1 MRKYIDEIVHLIEI
15 QNNKANS
22 VAIIR
27 LEGFENPIIYKEVC
41 KYLKANS
48 KINLNAK
55 LAKEKYDEYKG
66 VNNNNW
72 LQSLKFL
79 EENNYID
86 FEGAMTKW
94 RNNSTEIEQ
103 QDNKKNLVLL
113 MATES
118 VPDKGGL
125 ADFFKI
131 TPESV
136 LEKVKKNY
144 SAWFMD
150 SIPND
155 NSDKDAKRAINT
167 FFKGLFKNININL
180 LVLSELADSIEEE
193 TLFSIDELIQVICS
207 RLAIDWG
214 IPNII
219 MDKKVPKYRSL
230 KLGKASS
237 TGILEKSFKFITR
250 AQFNKAITASTLKSY
265 MDKIDKYAVDNDI
278 SYEMQF
284 PINNPKYSNYNEFKL
299 DLIDFILGKNNSDLR
314 KKFLDIDFGIVDS
327 ILNLKLE
334 KEPKTPKEKE
344 NKIYGEPVEVY
355 SEMISKVVFDYIKE
369 YSELPK
375 EVVFKLNS
383 IKLTNCNDAKDDND
397 EIASLINKF
406 RCRFGGLLKYI
417 NSVEGIEIRY
427 DNDIDPFNNEEV
439 NGQEDTY
446 PVETSNNINE
456 LSKVMFTIRALG
468 EDEDNKKVRKRDYTY
483 CFSNLDEWFNDYTL
497 LEQDLLLSSTGENN
511 IPLYVECS
519 NIKQFT
525 NCEAEEEFFIKLQKI
540 KSTVINVEYRTEV
553 SNIDNQNILNEF
565 GLLLHYYS
573 EFINKYNECGIY
585 STFSDENISKKI
597 FNRYSNLLKVIR
609 EEFSNLP
616 SSQQILIQLML
627 NMFLI
632 GDKKFNEFKM
642 GKCGSV
648 ILAPYHPI
656 MLEKVYFR
664 NEHIKMSLGE
674 IIGELLRKEI
684 TREDK
689 LDKRIDYATKMCS
702 INSGFDIYA
711 FNEQAPLILDKI
723 YGKYA
728 VYNLSEDD
736 FNLLTDNGVRNDMLE
751 NEELNIKSFKKK
763 SHKSDIIS
771 QNIMDYISTFP
782 ARADGINLLFINPD
796 EIQHIVAGINTVVDI
811 LNERSAKV
819 NINLRILVP
828 ASRRSGAEYLKYWL
842 NSYYESENSIKIRS
856 FLNYINF
863 DSNQLQEQLKDYIKN
878 QDITYIYNILE
889 NINIDFMLKCDNKS
903 DDNVKYPAIYTPMP
917 ISKTQHLRAID
928 ISQRQFESSNE
939 HLQLTHKYL
948 RQNEVDGEYRVIKKM
963 EIKDS
968 QKAVINNIHN
978 ESKWVVCLD
987 ETIDKNILN
996 SDESK
1001 IISFSTGKGLF
1012 GELNT
1017 TVSARIDVLEDLQKK
1032 LKTKLLSKFNKWEPQ
1047 IAEKAA
1053 NNCIEIS
1060 KNLDGSKMLKALNPR
1075 STEIHN
1081 YLAYVMTMQAIHMNV
1096 DEDKNVIKV
1105 LINLDN
1111 YLHWF
1116 DDTLAN
1122 NYTNKSKQRPDFLVL
1137 EVEKNDAVSDI
1148 KEPLKIKA
1156 TVIECK
1162 MSKENSGYLDE
1173 AIEQIK
1179 YGIDKLANKFNPNNS
1194 SINRRY
1200 WFNQLY
1206 RALVFAKINMN
1217 DNESGYEV
1225 LINKLSN
1232 IFEGKFEI
1240 EWNGKV
1246 FAYWIDVN
1254 SNKFNCSEITD
1265 EEEVDYNLNKLEIYT
1280 GGQLFIQKLLL
1291 PKDIREEVQVEFSV
1305 EEEVSD
1311 EEFTTAILGIKS
1323 ENYDETYTNNVPVF
1337 IPGSTE
1343 ENVIEKQIP
1352 IIEEKKEDT
1361 VEEVKGN
1368 NEPVKLNNV
1377 GEDDTNKTVEATST
1391 TLEEKVQ
1398 VEVVA
1403 KDESKNQVNDGE
1415 INQNARFLLGVDI
1428 RNNEKIYWEYMNK
1441 QLNNRHLLINGN
1453 SGSGKTYCIQTLI
1466 LEAAKNNISVIVFDY
1481 TDGFTQSK
1489 LSPILLNKL
1498 GDKFEERYVKY
1509 EKFPINPFKR
1519 GKVSFNGKEFTEPD
1533 VDVANRIASSFKNVY
1548 DFGPQQRNTV
1558 YSAVI
1563 EGLKEYGDNMTL
1575 ATLSEKL
1582 EEIGDGTA
1590 QKTLSKIRPLVD
1602 YNPFEQDADFSWKTI
1617 VDKKGGMYVI
1627 QLSGFDREIQLILTD
1642 LILWDIWNY
1651 AVKHGNESI
1660 PMPLVL
1666 DEAQNLSHDENTPSG
1681 KILAEGRKFG
1691 ISGWYATQFMKGR
1704 LSSGEIGNLQQSAQ
1718 KLYFSPPEESIVEVS
1733 KYIDITNDGSKAW
1746 AEKLSKLTKGYCVT
1760 AGYKA
1765 HNNRF
1770 DKYEPRII
1778 KITSLED
1785 RISD

>member
-1 MRKYIDEIVHLIEI
+1 MRKYIDEIVHLIEV
-15 QNNKANS
+15 QSNRADS

-27 LEGFENPIIYKEVC
+27 LEGFENPIIYKEIC
-41 KYLKANS
+41 KYLKSHSNI
-48 KINLNAK
+48 KLKAK
-55 LAKEKYDEYKG
+55 LAKEKYDEYKAA
-66 VNNNNW
+66 NNNSW
-72 LQSLKFL
+72 IQSIKFL
-79 EENNYID
+79 EENDYVD
-86 FEGAMTKW
+86 FDGAMTKW
-94 RNNSTEIEQ
+94 RNSSTEIEKV
-103 QDNKKNLVLL
+103 DSVKNLVLL
-113 MATES
+113 MATEA

-125 ADFFKI
+125 ADFYKI
-131 TPESV
+131 TPENV

-144 SAWFMD
+144 STWFMD

-155 NSDKDAKRAINT
+155 NSDKDAKKAINT

-180 LVLSELADSIEEE
+180 LVLSNLADSIEDE
-193 TLFSIDELIQVICS
+193 TIFSIDELIQVICS
-207 RLAIDWG
+207 RLAIDWS

-219 MDKKVPKYRSL
+219 MEKKVPKYRNL
-230 KLGKASS
+230 KTGKITY
-237 TGILEKSFKFITR
+237 TGILEKAYKFITR

-265 MDKIDKYAVDNDI
+265 TDKIDKYAVENNI
-278 SYEMQF
+278 VYEEVF
-284 PINNPKYSNYNEFKL
+284 PVSNPIFKNYNDFKIAL
-299 DLIDFILGKNNSDLR
+299 LDFILGKNNSELR
-314 KKFLDIDFGIVDS
+314 KKFLNIDFAIIDS

-334 KEPKTPKEKE
+334 NTNTGTKDKE

-355 SEMISKVVFDYIKE
+355 SEMILKVIFDYING
-369 YSELPK
+369 YSELPN
-375 EVVFKLNS
+375 EIIVKLNS
-383 IKLTNCNDAKDDND
+383 IKLTNCNDAKG
-397 EIASLINKF
+397 ETEERQALLNKLN
-406 RCRFGGLLKYI
+406 CRLGGLLKYLDT
-417 NSVEGIEIRY
+417 SEGIAIKY
-427 DNDIDPFNNEEV
+427 HNNIDPFNNEEV
-439 NGQEDTY
+439 NGNEENY
-446 PVETSNNINE
+446 PVETSSNINE
-456 LSKVMFTIRALG
+456 LSKIMFTVKALG
-468 EDEDNKKVRKRDYTY
+468 ENDEKARKREYTY
-483 CFSNLDEWFNDYTL
+483 CFSNLDSWFNDYTM
-497 LEQDLLLSSTGENN
+497 LEHDLLLSSISENRV
-511 IPLYVECS
+511 PLYVECS
-519 NIKQFT
+519 NMNQFI

-540 KSTVINVEYRTEV
+540 KNNIVNSEYITEV
-553 SNIDNQNILNEF
+553 SQIENKDIINQFGMLVFEYNEF
-565 GLLLHYYS
+565 
-573 EFINKYNECGIY
+573 IKQYNESGIY
-585 STFSDENISKKI
+585 STFIGENISKKV
-597 FNRYSNLLKVIR
+597 FDRYSHLLKVIR
-609 EEFSNLP
+609 SEYSKLS
-616 SSQQILIQLML
+616 SSQKNLIQLIL
-627 NMFLI
+627 NIFLI
-632 GDKKFNEFKM
+632 GDKKFNDFKL
-642 GKCGSV
+642 GKCTTMM
-648 ILAPYHPI
+648 LAPYHPI
-656 MLEKVYFR
+656 MLEKNYFR
-664 NEHIKMSLGE
+664 NEYIKSSLSE
-674 IIGELLRKEI
+674 VIDELLRKQI
-684 TREDK
+684 TTEK
-689 LDKRIDYATKMCS
+689 NLDKRIDYVIKMCS
-702 INSGFDIYA
+702 INPGFDVYA
-711 FNEQAPLILDKI
+711 FNEQSSLELHKA

-728 VYNLSEDD
+728 IYNLSENE
-736 FNLLTDNGVRNDMLE
+736 FNLLTDNGVRNDMIE
-751 NEELNIKSFKKK
+751 NEDFNNSNFKKK

-771 QNIMDYISTFP
+771 QSIMDYVNTFP
-782 ARADGINLLFINPD
+782 ARTDGVNLLFINPD
-796 EIQHIVAGINTVVDI
+796 EIQHIVAGVNTIVDI
-811 LNERSAKV
+811 FEKSTTKV

-828 ASRRSGAEYLKYWL
+828 TSRRSGEEYLKYWL
-842 NSYYESENSIKIRS
+842 NSHYESENNVKIRS
-856 FLNYINF
+856 FLNYVNF
-863 DSNQLQEQLKDYIKN
+863 ESNQLQEQVKDYIKN

-889 NINIDFMLKCDNKS
+889 TVNIDFMPKCD
-903 DDNVKYPAIYTPMP
+903 DVLEGCVKYPAIYSPMP
-917 ISKTQHLRAID
+917 ISKTQHIRTIN
-928 ISQRQFESSNE
+928 ISQSQFASSNE

-948 RQNEVDGEYRVIKKM
+948 RPNEVDRQYRVIKKM

-968 QKAVINNIHN
+968 QIEVINNIHN

-996 SDESK
+996 SEESK

-1032 LKTKLLSKFNKWEPQ
+1032 LKVKLLSKFNKWEPNM
-1047 IAEKAA
+1047 AEKAA

-1096 DEDKNVIKV
+1096 EEDKNIIKV

-1116 DDTLAN
+1116 DDILAN
-1122 NYTNKSKQRPDFLVL
+1122 NYTNKNDIRPDFLVL
-1137 EVEKNDAVSDI
+1137 EVNKDDEIFDPI
-1148 KEPLKIKA
+1148 KPLNIKA

-1162 MSKENSGYLDE
+1162 MSKENATYLDE
-1173 AIEQIK
+1173 ATKQVK
-1179 YGIDKLANKFNPNNS
+1179 YGIDKLSNKFDPNNN

-1217 DNESGYEV
+1217 DNELGYDI

-1246 FAYWIDVN
+1246 FAYWLDVN
-1254 SNKFNCSEITD
+1254 SDLFECTEITD
-1265 EEEVDYNLNKLEIYT
+1265 IEDVDYNVNKLEIYT

-1291 PKDIREEVQVEFSV
+1291 PKDIRGSVEVEFSV
-1305 EEEVSD
+1305 EEEDKD
-1311 EEFTTAILGIKS
+1311 EEFTASILGIESDNHDILSSNEDFDVNAISHKRIS
-1323 ENYDETYTNNVPVF
+1323 IDKQTIATEEKEIEDQVNEVEEKHNEGNISNNYDETTN
-1337 IPGSTE
+1337 IILDE
-1343 ENVIEKQIP
+1343 KLQIERDI
-1352 IIEEKKEDT
+1352 
-1361 VEEVKGN
+1361 VEEI
-1368 NEPVKLNNV
+1368 
-1377 GEDDTNKTVEATST
+1377 TSDNI
-1391 TLEEKVQ
+1391 
-1398 VEVVA
+1398 
-1403 KDESKNQVNDGE
+1403 KDYE

-1428 RNNEKIYWEYMNK
+1428 RTNEKIYWEYMNK

-1481 TDGFTQSK
+1481 TDGFTRSK
-1489 LSPILLNKL
+1489 LSPILLDKL
-1498 GDKFEERYVKY
+1498 GEKFEERYVKF
-1509 EKFPINPFKR
+1509 EKFPINPFRR
-1519 GKVSFNGKEFTEPD
+1519 GNVVINGKEFPEPHF
-1533 VDVANRIASSFKNVY
+1533 DVANRIASSFKNVY

-1575 ATLSEKL
+1575 AILAEKL

-1602 YNPFEQDADFSWKTI
+1602 YNPFEQDADFSWKSI
-1617 VDKKGGMYVI
+1617 VDKKGEMYVI

-1651 AVKHGNESI
+1651 AVKHGDEST

-1666 DEAQNLSHDENTPSG
+1666 DEAQNLSHSENTPSG

-1718 KLYFSPPEESIVEVS
+1718 KLYFSPPEESIIEVS
-1733 KYIDITNDGSKAW
+1733 KYIDITNEGSKAW

-1765 HNNRF
+1765 NNNRF

-1785 RISD
+1785 RIDE

>member
-1 MRKYIDEIVHLIEI
+1 MRKYIDEIVHLIEV
-15 QNNKANS
+15 QSNKADS
-22 VAIIR
+22 VTIIR
-27 LEGFENPIIYKEVC
+27 LEGFENPIIYKEIC
-41 KYLKANS
+41 KYLKSHS

-55 LAKEKYDEYKG
+55 LAKEKYDEYKAA
-66 VNNNNW
+66 NNNSW
-72 LQSLKFL
+72 IQSIKFL
-79 EENNYID
+79 EENDYID

-94 RNNSTEIEQ
+94 RNNSTEIEKV
-103 QDNKKNLVLL
+103 DSVKNLVLL
-113 MATES
+113 MATEA

-125 ADFFKI
+125 ADFYKI

-155 NSDKDAKRAINT
+155 NSDKDAKKAINT

-180 LVLSELADSIEEE
+180 LVLSNLADSIEDE
-193 TLFSIDELIQVICS
+193 TIFSIDELIQVICS
-207 RLAIDWG
+207 RLAIDWS

-219 MDKKVPKYRSL
+219 MEKKVPKYRNL
-230 KLGKASS
+230 KSGKITS
-237 TGILEKSFKFITR
+237 TGILEKAYKFITR
-250 AQFNKAITASTLKSY
+250 AQFNKAITASALKSY
-265 MDKIDKYAVDNDI
+265 TDKIDKYAVENNI
-278 SYEMQF
+278 VYEEAF
-284 PINNPKYSNYNEFKL
+284 PLSNPMFKNYNDFKTAL
-299 DLIDFILGKNNSDLR
+299 LDFILGKNNSELR
-314 KKFLDIDFGIVDS
+314 KKFLDIDFAIIDS

-334 KEPKTPKEKE
+334 KVTTVTKDKE
-344 NKIYGEPVEVY
+344 NKLYGEPVEVY
-355 SEMISKVVFDYIKE
+355 SKMILKVIFDYITC
-369 YSELPK
+369 YSELPN
-375 EVVFKLNS
+375 EIIVKLNS
-383 IKLTNCNDAKDDND
+383 IKLTNCNDAKG
-397 EIASLINKF
+397 ETEEKHALLNKLN
-406 RCRFGGLLKYI
+406 CRLGGLLKYLDT
-417 NSVEGIEIRY
+417 SEGIAIKY
-427 DNDIDPFNNEEV
+427 HNDIDPFNNEEV
-439 NGQEDTY
+439 NGNEENY
-446 PVETSNNINE
+446 PVETSSNINE
-456 LSKVMFTIRALG
+456 LSKIMFTVRALG
-468 EDEDNKKVRKRDYTY
+468 ENDEKARKREYTY
-483 CFSNLDEWFNDYTL
+483 CFSNLDSWFNDYTL
-497 LEQDLLLSSTGENN
+497 LEQDLLLSSIGESKV
-511 IPLYVECS
+511 PLYVECS
-519 NIKQFT
+519 NMNQFI

-540 KSTVINVEYRTEV
+540 KNNIVNAEYRTEV
-553 SNIDNQNILNEF
+553 SQIGNKDIINQFGMLVFEYNEF
-565 GLLLHYYS
+565 
-573 EFINKYNECGIY
+573 IKQYNDSGIY
-585 STFSDENISKKI
+585 STCIGENISKKV
-597 FNRYSNLLKVIR
+597 FDRYSHLLKVIR
-609 EEFSNLP
+609 NQYNKLS
-616 SSQQILIQLML
+616 SSQKNLIQLIL
-627 NMFLI
+627 NIFLI
-632 GDKKFNEFKM
+632 GDKKFNDFKS
-642 GKCGSV
+642 GKCTTMM
-648 ILAPYHPI
+648 LAPYHPI
-656 MLEKVYFR
+656 MLEKNYFR
-664 NEHIKMSLGE
+664 NEYIKISLSE
-674 IIGELLRKEI
+674 IIDELLRKEI
-684 TREDK
+684 TTEEN
-689 LDKRIDYATKMCS
+689 LDKRIDYVTKMCS
-702 INSGFDIYA
+702 INSGFDVYA
-711 FNEQAPLILDKI
+711 FNEQSSLMLHKA

-728 VYNLSEDD
+728 IYNLSEDE
-736 FNLLTDNGVRNDMLE
+736 FNLLTDNGVRNDMIE
-751 NEELNIKSFKKK
+751 NEDFNNSNFKKK

-771 QNIMDYISTFP
+771 QSIMDYINTFP
-782 ARADGINLLFINPD
+782 ARTDGVNLLFINPD
-796 EIQHIVAGINTVVDI
+796 EIQHIVAGINTVVHI
-811 LNERSAKV
+811 LNDSTTKV

-828 ASRRSGAEYLKYWL
+828 TSRRSGAEYLKYWL
-842 NSYYESENSIKIRS
+842 NSHYESENNVKIRS
-856 FLNYINF
+856 FLNYVNF
-863 DSNQLQEQLKDYIKN
+863 ESNQLQEQVNDYIRN

-889 NINIDFMLKCDNKS
+889 TVNIDFMPKS
-903 DDNVKYPAIYTPMP
+903 DDKLEGRVKYPAIYSPMP
-917 ISKTQHLRAID
+917 ISKTQHIRTID
-928 ISQRQFESSNE
+928 ISQSQFVSSNE

-948 RQNEVDGEYRVIKKM
+948 RPNEVDRQYRVIKKM

-968 QKAVINNIHN
+968 QIEVINNIHN

-996 SDESK
+996 SKESK

-1032 LKTKLLSKFNKWEPQ
+1032 LKVKLLSKFNKWEPNM
-1047 IAEKAA
+1047 AEKAA

-1096 DEDKNVIKV
+1096 EEDKSVIKV

-1116 DDTLAN
+1116 DDILAN
-1122 NYTNKSKQRPDFLVL
+1122 NYTNKSNLRPDFLVL
-1137 EVEKNDAVSDI
+1137 EVNKDDEVFDAT
-1148 KEPLKIKA
+1148 KPLNIKA

-1162 MSKENSGYLDE
+1162 MSKENTAYLDE
-1173 AIEQIK
+1173 AIKQVK
-1179 YGIDKLANKFNPNNS
+1179 YGIDKLANKFNPNNN

-1217 DNESGYEV
+1217 DNELGYDI

-1254 SNKFNCSEITD
+1254 SDSFECTEVTD
-1265 EEEVDYNLNKLEIYT
+1265 REEVDYNLNKLEIYT
-1280 GGQLFIQKLLL
+1280 GGQLFVQKLLL
-1291 PKDIREEVQVEFSV
+1291 PKEIRETVEVEFSL
-1305 EEEVSD
+1305 EEEVPD
-1311 EEFTTAILGIKS
+1311 EEFTASILGIQS
-1323 ENYDETYTNNVPVF
+1323 DEHDISSSNDDLRVNTISYKRVNIDKQSIVP
-1337 IPGSTE
+1337 E
-1343 ENVIEKQIP
+1343 EKEIEDQVNEVEEKHNEDNTSNDYEETTNVIS
-1352 IIEEKKEDT
+1352 EEKLQIQK
-1361 VEEVKGN
+1361 
-1368 NEPVKLNNV
+1368 
-1377 GEDDTNKTVEATST
+1377 
-1391 TLEEKVQ
+1391 
-1398 VEVVA
+1398 EVVR
-1403 KDESKNQVNDGE
+1403 EISKCNIKDGE

-1428 RNNEKIYWEYMNK
+1428 RTNEKIYWEYMNK

-1481 TDGFTQSK
+1481 TDGFTRSK
-1489 LSPILLNKL
+1489 LSPILLDKL
-1498 GDKFEERYVKY
+1498 GEKFEERYVKF
-1509 EKFPINPFKR
+1509 EKFPINPFRR
-1519 GKVSFNGKEFTEPD
+1519 GKIVFNGREFTEPD

-1563 EGLKEYGDNMTL
+1563 QGLKEYGDNMTL
-1575 ATLSEKL
+1575 AILAEKL

-1602 YNPFEQDADFSWKTI
+1602 YNPFEQDADFSWKSI
-1617 VDKKGGMYVI
+1617 VDKKGEMYVI

-1651 AVKHGNESI
+1651 AVKHGNEST

-1666 DEAQNLSHDENTPSG
+1666 DEAQNLSHSENTPSG

-1733 KYIDITNDGSKAW
+1733 KYIDITNEGSKVW

-1765 HNNRF
+1765 NNNRF

-1778 KITSLED
+1778 KITSLGD
-1785 RISD
+1785 RIDE

>member
-1 MRKYIDEIVHLIEI
+1 MRKYIDEIVHLIEV
-15 QNNKANS
+15 QSNKADS
-22 VAIIR
+22 VTIIR
-27 LEGFENPIIYKEVC
+27 LEGFENPIIYKEIC
-41 KYLKANS
+41 KYLKSHS

-55 LAKEKYDEYKG
+55 LAKEKYDEYKAA
-66 VNNNNW
+66 NNNSW
-72 LQSLKFL
+72 IQSIKFL
-79 EENNYID
+79 EENDYID

-94 RNNSTEIEQ
+94 RNNSTEIEKV
-103 QDNKKNLVLL
+103 DSVKNLVLL
-113 MATES
+113 MATEA

-125 ADFFKI
+125 ADFYKI

-155 NSDKDAKRAINT
+155 NSDKDAKKAINT

-180 LVLSELADSIEEE
+180 LVLSNLADSIEDE
-193 TLFSIDELIQVICS
+193 TIFSIDELIQVICS
-207 RLAIDWG
+207 RLAIDWS

-219 MDKKVPKYRSL
+219 MEKKVPKYRNL
-230 KLGKASS
+230 KSGKMES
-237 TGILEKSFKFITR
+237 TGILEKAYKFITR
-250 AQFNKAITASTLKSY
+250 AQFNKAITASALKSY
-265 MDKIDKYAVDNDI
+265 TDKIDKYAVENNI
-278 SYEMQF
+278 VYEEAF
-284 PINNPKYSNYNEFKL
+284 PLSNPMFKNYNDFKTAL
-299 DLIDFILGKNNSDLR
+299 LDFILGKNNSELR
-314 KKFLDIDFGIVDS
+314 KKFLDIDFAIIDS

-334 KEPKTPKEKE
+334 KVTTVTKDKE
-344 NKIYGEPVEVY
+344 NKLYGEPVEVY
-355 SEMISKVVFDYIKE
+355 SKMILKVIFDYITC
-369 YSELPK
+369 YSELPN
-375 EVVFKLNS
+375 EIIVKLNS
-383 IKLTNCNDAKDDND
+383 IKLTNCNDAKG
-397 EIASLINKF
+397 ETEEKHALLNKLN
-406 RCRFGGLLKYI
+406 CRLGGLLKYLDT
-417 NSVEGIEIRY
+417 SEGIAIKY
-427 DNDIDPFNNEEV
+427 HNDIDPFNNEEV
-439 NGQEDTY
+439 NGNEENY
-446 PVETSNNINE
+446 PVETSSNINE
-456 LSKVMFTIRALG
+456 LSKIMFTVRALG
-468 EDEDNKKVRKRDYTY
+468 ENDEKARKREYTY
-483 CFSNLDEWFNDYTL
+483 CFSNLDSWFNDYTL
-497 LEQDLLLSSTGENN
+497 LEQDLLLSSIGESKV
-511 IPLYVECS
+511 PLYVECS
-519 NIKQFT
+519 NMNQFI

-540 KSTVINVEYRTEV
+540 KNNIVNAEYRTEV
-553 SNIDNQNILNEF
+553 SQIGNKDIINQFGMLVFEYNEF
-565 GLLLHYYS
+565 
-573 EFINKYNECGIY
+573 IKQYNDSGIY
-585 STFSDENISKKI
+585 STCIGENISKKV
-597 FNRYSNLLKVIR
+597 FDRYSHLLKVIR
-609 EEFSNLP
+609 NQYNKLS
-616 SSQQILIQLML
+616 SSQKNLIQLIL
-627 NMFLI
+627 NIFLI
-632 GDKKFNEFKM
+632 GDKKFNDFKS
-642 GKCGSV
+642 GKCTTMM
-648 ILAPYHPI
+648 LAPYHPI
-656 MLEKVYFR
+656 MLEKNYFR
-664 NEHIKMSLGE
+664 NEYIKISLSE
-674 IIGELLRKEI
+674 IIDELLRKEI
-684 TREDK
+684 TTEEN
-689 LDKRIDYATKMCS
+689 LDKRIDYVTKMCS
-702 INSGFDIYA
+702 INSGFDVYA
-711 FNEQAPLILDKI
+711 FNEQSSLMLHKA

-728 VYNLSEDD
+728 IYNLSEDE
-736 FNLLTDNGVRNDMLE
+736 FNLLTDNGVRNDMIE
-751 NEELNIKSFKKK
+751 NEDFNNSNFKKK

-771 QNIMDYISTFP
+771 QSIMDYINTFP
-782 ARADGINLLFINPD
+782 ARTDGVNLLFINPD
-796 EIQHIVAGINTVVDI
+796 EIQHIVAGINTVVHI
-811 LNERSAKV
+811 LNDSTTKV

-828 ASRRSGAEYLKYWL
+828 TSRRSGAEYLKYWL
-842 NSYYESENSIKIRS
+842 NSHYESENNVKIRS
-856 FLNYINF
+856 FLNYVNF
-863 DSNQLQEQLKDYIKN
+863 ESNQLQEQVNDYIRN

-889 NINIDFMLKCDNKS
+889 TVNIDFMPKS
-903 DDNVKYPAIYTPMP
+903 DDKLEGRVKYPAIYSPMP
-917 ISKTQHLRAID
+917 ISKTQHIRTID
-928 ISQRQFESSNE
+928 ISQSQFVSSNE

-948 RQNEVDGEYRVIKKM
+948 RPNEVDRQYRVIKKM

-968 QKAVINNIHN
+968 QIEVINNIHN

-996 SDESK
+996 SKESK

-1032 LKTKLLSKFNKWEPQ
+1032 LKVKLLSKFNKWEPNM
-1047 IAEKAA
+1047 AEKAA

-1096 DEDKNVIKV
+1096 EEDKSVIKV

-1116 DDTLAN
+1116 DDILAN
-1122 NYTNKSKQRPDFLVL
+1122 NYTNKSNLRPDFLVL
-1137 EVEKNDAVSDI
+1137 EVNKDDEVFDAT
-1148 KEPLKIKA
+1148 KPLNIKA

-1162 MSKENSGYLDE
+1162 MSKENTAYLDE
-1173 AIEQIK
+1173 AIKQVK
-1179 YGIDKLANKFNPNNS
+1179 YGIDKLANKFNPNNN

-1217 DNESGYEV
+1217 DNELGYDI

-1254 SNKFNCSEITD
+1254 SDSFECTEVTD
-1265 EEEVDYNLNKLEIYT
+1265 REEVDYNLNKLEIYT
-1280 GGQLFIQKLLL
+1280 GGQLFVQKLLL
-1291 PKDIREEVQVEFSV
+1291 PKEIRETVEVEFSL
-1305 EEEVSD
+1305 EEEIPD
-1311 EEFTTAILGIKS
+1311 EEFTASILGIQS
-1323 ENYDETYTNNVPVF
+1323 DEHDISSSNDDLRVNTISYKRVNIDKQSIVP
-1337 IPGSTE
+1337 E
-1343 ENVIEKQIP
+1343 EKEIEDQVNEVEEKHNEDNTSNDYEETTNVIS
-1352 IIEEKKEDT
+1352 EEKLQIQK
-1361 VEEVKGN
+1361 
-1368 NEPVKLNNV
+1368 
-1377 GEDDTNKTVEATST
+1377 
-1391 TLEEKVQ
+1391 
-1398 VEVVA
+1398 EVVR
-1403 KDESKNQVNDGE
+1403 EISKCNIKDGE

-1428 RNNEKIYWEYMNK
+1428 RTNEKIYWEYMNK

-1481 TDGFTQSK
+1481 TDGFTRSK
-1489 LSPILLNKL
+1489 LSPILLDKL
-1498 GDKFEERYVKY
+1498 GEKFEERYVKF
-1509 EKFPINPFKR
+1509 EKFPINPFRR
-1519 GKVSFNGKEFTEPD
+1519 GKIVFNGREFTEPD

-1563 EGLKEYGDNMTL
+1563 QGLKEYGDNMTL
-1575 ATLSEKL
+1575 AILAEKL

-1602 YNPFEQDADFSWKTI
+1602 YNPFEQDADFSWKSI
-1617 VDKKGGMYVI
+1617 VDKKGEMYVI

-1651 AVKHGNESI
+1651 AVKHGNEST

-1666 DEAQNLSHDENTPSG
+1666 DEAQNLSHSENTPSG

-1733 KYIDITNDGSKAW
+1733 KYIDITNEGSKVW

-1765 HNNRF
+1765 NNNRF

-1778 KITSLED
+1778 KITSLGD
-1785 RISD
+1785 RIDE

>member
-1 MRKYIDEIVHLIEI
+1 MRKYIDEIVHLIEV
-15 QNNKANS
+15 QSNKADS
-22 VAIIR
+22 VTIIR
-27 LEGFENPIIYKEVC
+27 LEGFENPIIYKEIC
-41 KYLKANS
+41 KYLKSHS

-55 LAKEKYDEYKG
+55 LAKEKYDEYKAA
-66 VNNNNW
+66 NNNSW
-72 LQSLKFL
+72 IQSIKFL
-79 EENNYID
+79 EENDYID

-94 RNNSTEIEQ
+94 RNNSTEIEKV
-103 QDNKKNLVLL
+103 DSVKNLVLL
-113 MATES
+113 MATEA

-125 ADFFKI
+125 ADFYKI

-155 NSDKDAKRAINT
+155 NSDKDAKKAINT

-180 LVLSELADSIEEE
+180 LVLSNLADSIEDE
-193 TLFSIDELIQVICS
+193 TIFSIDELIQVICS
-207 RLAIDWG
+207 RLAIDWS

-219 MDKKVPKYRSL
+219 MEKKVPKYRNL
-230 KLGKASS
+230 KSGKMES
-237 TGILEKSFKFITR
+237 TGILEKAYKFITR
-250 AQFNKAITASTLKSY
+250 AQFNKAITASALKSY
-265 MDKIDKYAVDNDI
+265 TDKIDKYAVENNI
-278 SYEMQF
+278 VYEEAF
-284 PINNPKYSNYNEFKL
+284 PLSNPMFKNYNDFKTAL
-299 DLIDFILGKNNSDLR
+299 LDFILGKNNSELR
-314 KKFLDIDFGIVDS
+314 KKFLDIDFAIIDS

-334 KEPKTPKEKE
+334 KVTNVTKDKE
-344 NKIYGEPVEVY
+344 NKLYGEPVEVY
-355 SEMISKVVFDYIKE
+355 SKMILKVIFDYITC
-369 YSELPK
+369 YSELPN
-375 EVVFKLNS
+375 EIIVKLNS
-383 IKLTNCNDAKDDND
+383 IKLTNCNDAKG
-397 EIASLINKF
+397 ETEEKHALLNKLN
-406 RCRFGGLLKYI
+406 CRLGGLLKYLDT
-417 NSVEGIEIRY
+417 SEGIAIKY
-427 DNDIDPFNNEEV
+427 HNDIDPFNNEEV
-439 NGQEDTY
+439 NGNEENY
-446 PVETSNNINE
+446 PVETSSNINE
-456 LSKVMFTIRALG
+456 LSKIMFTVRALG
-468 EDEDNKKVRKRDYTY
+468 ENDEKARKREYTY
-483 CFSNLDEWFNDYTL
+483 CFSNLDSWFNDYTL
-497 LEQDLLLSSTGENN
+497 LEQDLLLSSIGESKV
-511 IPLYVECS
+511 PLYVECS
-519 NIKQFT
+519 NMNQFI

-540 KSTVINVEYRTEV
+540 KNNIVNAEYRTEV
-553 SNIDNQNILNEF
+553 SQIGNKDIINQFGMLVFEYNEF
-565 GLLLHYYS
+565 
-573 EFINKYNECGIY
+573 IKQYNDSGIY
-585 STFSDENISKKI
+585 STCIGENISKKV
-597 FNRYSNLLKVIR
+597 FDRYSHLLKVIR
-609 EEFSNLP
+609 NQYNKLS
-616 SSQQILIQLML
+616 SSQKNLIQLIL
-627 NMFLI
+627 NIFLI
-632 GDKKFNEFKM
+632 GDKKFNDFKS
-642 GKCGSV
+642 GKCTTMM
-648 ILAPYHPI
+648 LAPYHPI
-656 MLEKVYFR
+656 MLEKNYFR
-664 NEHIKMSLGE
+664 NEYIKISLSE
-674 IIGELLRKEI
+674 IIDELLRKEI
-684 TREDK
+684 TTEEN
-689 LDKRIDYATKMCS
+689 LDKRIDYVTKMCS
-702 INSGFDIYA
+702 INSGFDVYA
-711 FNEQAPLILDKI
+711 FNEQSSLMLHKA

-728 VYNLSEDD
+728 IYNLSEDE
-736 FNLLTDNGVRNDMLE
+736 FNLLTDNGVRNDMIE
-751 NEELNIKSFKKK
+751 NEDFNNSNFKKK

-771 QNIMDYISTFP
+771 QSIMDYINTFP
-782 ARADGINLLFINPD
+782 ARTDGVNLLFINPD
-796 EIQHIVAGINTVVDI
+796 EIQHIVAGINTVVHI
-811 LNERSAKV
+811 LNDSTTKV

-828 ASRRSGAEYLKYWL
+828 TSRRSGAEYLKYWL
-842 NSYYESENSIKIRS
+842 NSHYESENNVKIRS
-856 FLNYINF
+856 FLNYVNF
-863 DSNQLQEQLKDYIKN
+863 ESNQLQEQVNDYIRN

-889 NINIDFMLKCDNKS
+889 TVNIDFMPKS
-903 DDNVKYPAIYTPMP
+903 DDKLEGRVKYPAIYSPMP
-917 ISKTQHLRAID
+917 ISKTQHIRTID
-928 ISQRQFESSNE
+928 ISQSQFVSSNE

-948 RQNEVDGEYRVIKKM
+948 RPNEVDRQYRVIKKM

-968 QKAVINNIHN
+968 QIEVINNIHN

-996 SDESK
+996 SKESK

-1032 LKTKLLSKFNKWEPQ
+1032 LKVKLLSKFNKWEPNM
-1047 IAEKAA
+1047 AEKAA

-1096 DEDKNVIKV
+1096 EEDKSVIKV

-1116 DDTLAN
+1116 DDILAN
-1122 NYTNKSKQRPDFLVL
+1122 NYTNKSNLRPDFLVL
-1137 EVEKNDAVSDI
+1137 EVNKDDEVFDAT
-1148 KEPLKIKA
+1148 KPLNIKA

-1162 MSKENSGYLDE
+1162 MSKENTAYLDE
-1173 AIEQIK
+1173 AIKQVK
-1179 YGIDKLANKFNPNNS
+1179 YGIDKLANKFNPNNN

-1217 DNESGYEV
+1217 DNELGYDI

-1254 SNKFNCSEITD
+1254 SDSFECTEVTD
-1265 EEEVDYNLNKLEIYT
+1265 REEVDYNLNKLEIYT
-1280 GGQLFIQKLLL
+1280 GGQLFVQKLLL
-1291 PKDIREEVQVEFSV
+1291 PKEIRETVEVEFSL
-1305 EEEVSD
+1305 EEEVPD
-1311 EEFTTAILGIKS
+1311 EEFTASILGIQS
-1323 ENYDETYTNNVPVF
+1323 DEHDISSSNDDLRVNTISYKRVNIDKQSIVP
-1337 IPGSTE
+1337 E
-1343 ENVIEKQIP
+1343 EKEIEDQVNEVEEKHNEDNTSNDYEETTNVIS
-1352 IIEEKKEDT
+1352 EEKLQIQK
-1361 VEEVKGN
+1361 
-1368 NEPVKLNNV
+1368 
-1377 GEDDTNKTVEATST
+1377 
-1391 TLEEKVQ
+1391 
-1398 VEVVA
+1398 EVVR
-1403 KDESKNQVNDGE
+1403 EISKCNIKDGE

-1428 RNNEKIYWEYMNK
+1428 RTNEKIYWEYMNK

-1481 TDGFTQSK
+1481 TDGFTRSK
-1489 LSPILLNKL
+1489 LSPILLDKL
-1498 GDKFEERYVKY
+1498 GEKFEERYVKF
-1509 EKFPINPFKR
+1509 EKFPINPFRR
-1519 GKVSFNGKEFTEPD
+1519 GKIVFNGREFTEPD

-1563 EGLKEYGDNMTL
+1563 QGLKEYGDNMTL
-1575 ATLSEKL
+1575 AILAEKL

-1602 YNPFEQDADFSWKTI
+1602 YNPFEQDADFSWKSI
-1617 VDKKGGMYVI
+1617 VDKKGEMYVI

-1651 AVKHGNESI
+1651 AVKHGNEST

-1666 DEAQNLSHDENTPSG
+1666 DEAQNLSHSENTPSG

-1733 KYIDITNDGSKAW
+1733 KYIDITNEGSKVW

-1765 HNNRF
+1765 NNNRF

-1778 KITSLED
+1778 KITSLGD
-1785 RISD
+1785 RIDE